1 MNANY
6 LAAAKKAEQVRIKL
20 SLKSLQPINV
30 FDVCE
35 ELGVTVRF
43 LDVSMEGMYFSQ
55 TGGKNPAV
63 IISSQRPLPRRVYT
77 CAHELG
83 HHLFGHGTKVDP
95 LEEGLSDGGTYNEE
109 ERLVDTFAGL
119 LLMPIA
125 GVQAEF
131 KRRGWKVKTASQ
143 MEYFIISS
151 IFGVGYQTLITHCK
165 VNHLITDL
173 KAIDLLKAKP
183 AKLFSSFCNLPLKTS
198 SFKVIDGLTKLNTTD
213 TEVGNYLILPKDT
226 VCEGEHLTC
235 CGEVP
240 HGRIFQAT
248 QPGIIRIYSAD
259 VDFGCFV
266 RIQNAHYAGLAENR
280 HLENDLD

>member
-6 LAAAKKAEQVRIKL
+6 LAAAKKTEHVRIKL
-20 SLKSLQPINV
+20 SLRSLQPVNV

-35 ELGVTVRF
+35 ELGVRVRF

-55 TGGKNPAV
+55 AGGKNPAI

-95 LEEGLSDGGTYNEE
+95 LEEGLPDGGTYNEE

-131 KRRGWKVKTASQ
+131 KRRGWEVKTASQ
-143 MEYFIISS
+143 MS
-151 IFGVGYQTLITHCK
+151 
-165 VNHLITDL
+165 
-173 KAIDLLKAKP
+173 
-183 AKLFSSFCNLPLKTS
+183 TS
-198 SFKVIDGLTKLNTTD
+198 SFRLFLGWISNTDNKLQ
-213 TEVGNYLILPKDT
+213 G
-226 VCEGEHLTC
+226 
-235 CGEVP
+235 
-240 HGRIFQAT
+240 
-248 QPGIIRIYSAD
+248 QPFD
-259 VDFGCFV
+259 
-266 RIQNAHYAGLAENR
+266 H
-280 HLENDLD
+280 